1 MLRLRPY
8 KKCDA
13 KTILGWIKDEY
24 SFRQWSA
31 DRYKKYPPKP
41 ADMIKMYES
50 VEYND
55 SFFAFTA
62 FDENS
67 VVGHLTMR
75 FTDDER
81 KIVRFG
87 FVIVDDSKRGNGY
100 GKEMLQLAIKYSLE
114 ILKVEKITLGVFKNN
129 TIAYNCYKSVGF
141 KDVTLSECESYKIF
155 GECWNCTEM
164 EYEVN

>member
-24 SFRQWSA
+24 SFHRWSA
-31 DRYKKYPPKP
+31 DRYKKFPPK
-41 ADMIKMYES
+41 ATDMIKMYES

-55 SFFAFTA
+55 TFFAFTA
-62 FDENS
+62 FDESS
-67 VVGHLTMR
+67 VIGHLTMR
-75 FTDDER
+75 FTDEEKR
-81 KIVRFG
+81 IVRFG

-114 ILKVEKITLGVFKNN
+114 ILKAEKITLGVFENN
-129 TIAYNCYKSVGF
+129 TAAYNCYKAVGF
-141 KDVTLSECESYKIF
+141 KTVTTEEAEYYNIL
-155 GECWNCTEM
+155 GEKWKCIEM
-164 EYEVN
+164 EYEIN